1 MARAYFNHN
10 VSVHT
15 ANLNTLHLTLSS
27 LYGFSKRVK
36 SKQLPLTVEKEIKC
50 FDILI
55 QYWKKVN
62 KHDCNTS
69 KLIET
74 WGHSK
79 AFPM

>member
-15 ANLNTLHLTLSS
+15 ANLNKLHLTLSS

-55 QYWKKVN
+55 QY
-62 KHDCNTS
+62 
-69 KLIET
+69 
-74 WGHSK
+74 
-79 AFPM
+79 